1 VTLAAKRMCLACR
14 FFVREGRPPYCDDC
28 FEAHQTEGVPMQLD
42 FGEALHAL
50 KRGKRVAREGWNGKR
65 MWLTLVQ
72 GHDYRLLDAEPVLLG
87 LKQLPWIGMRTAQ
100 WEFVPWLASQTD
112 MLATDWVVVP
122 DEEPIDDDA

>member
-1 VTLAAKRMCLACR
+1 
-14 FFVREGRPPYCDDC
+14 
-28 FEAHQTEGVPMQLD
+28 MQLD

-65 MWLTLVQ
+65 MWLVLVRPQDYSPPTLFAA
-72 GHDYRLLDAEPVLLG
+72 DELRP
-87 LKQLPWIGMRTAQ
+87 LPWIGMRTAQ

-122 DEEPIDDDA
+122 DEEPEEAVDDRHSYVT